1 MKKLLTL
8 VAVLFAS
15 ATMAHAQFG
24 IIGGLNFSGTDY
36 TANDLIN
43 EAKNVTLY
51 HAGVAFKADLPLGFA
66 IQPELTYN
74 VKGAKLD
81 NVGSV
86 DDFQYK
92 NGYIELGAGVQWGID
107 LLVARPFLVAEP
119 FIGYM
124 VNPDSEFKTIN
135 EEINKLEYGIGIGAG
150 VDLLNHLQLSVQWYK
165 NLGQL
170 VNGSASSTADVWDSI
185 KDVKSYHGIRVTLG
199 IFF

>member
-124 VNPDSEFKTIN
+124 VNPDSEFKTVSD
-135 EEINKLEYGIGIGAG
+135 EINKLEYGIGIGAG

>member
-8 VAVLFAS
+8 AAVLFAS

-36 TANDLIN
+36 TANKLIE

-51 HAGVAFKADLPLGFA
+51 HAGIAFKADLPLGFA

-74 VKGAKLD
+74 VKGARLEE
-81 NVGSV
+81 VGKA

-92 NGYIELGAGVQWGID
+92 NGYIELGAGVQWGVD

-124 VNPDSEFKTIN
+124 VNPDNEFKTVSD
-135 EEINKLEYGIGIGAG
+135 EINKLEYGIGIGGG
-150 VDLLNHLQLSVQWYK
+150 VDILNHIQLSVQWYK

-170 VNGSASSTADVWDSI
+170 VNGSASSTADVWESI

>member
-8 VAVLFAS
+8 VAVLFVS

-135 EEINKLEYGIGIGAG
+135 DEINKLEYGIGIGAG

>member
-51 HAGVAFKADLPLGFA
+51 HAGVAFKADLPLGFV

-135 EEINKLEYGIGIGAG
+135 DEINKLEYGIGIGAG